1 MRRAERRS
9 RDSLRLLFAVL
20 VLLTAGRALA
30 QEVSLSI
37 PEGVLPPLI
46 PEDNPLTAAKI
57 ELGKQ
62 LYFDARLSKDDT
74 VSCATC
80 HDPRSAFAD
89 PRGKATSAGVGG
101 KLGPRNSPTVLNAAF
116 LAQQFWDG
124 RAVSLEDQAL
134 RPMVDP
140 VEMAMPDHAAIVAKL
155 KGFPEY
161 ASPFEAAFGSPEITI
176 DRVAQAIASF
186 ERTLITLSSPFDRF
200 QAGDPKA
207 ISESARRG
215 WDLFNGKARCNTC
228 HGFVGAFPLFTD
240 EEYRNIGAGVTHP
253 AFLALAR
260 KVDAD
265 PNVVDSLANE
275 PGFKELGRVIVTK
288 QRAHIGAFK
297 TPQLRNVEHTAP
309 YMHDGS
315 EATLADVIE
324 FYDRGGN
331 PNPWLDGTM
340 RPLALT
346 AQEKAD
352 LVELMKTFSSDDLG
366 RFAEL
371 GKLVK

>member
-1 MRRAERRS
+1 MRRGEGRGRRRS
-9 RDSLRLLFAVL
+9 RWLLAAVAA
-20 VLLTAGRALA
+20 LTAAAALA
-30 QEVSLSI
+30 QEVSLPI
-37 PEGVLPPLI
+37 PEGVLPLLI
-46 PEDNPLTAAKI
+46 PEDNPLTAEKI
-57 ELGKQ
+57 ELGRK
-62 LYFDARLSKDDT
+62 LYFDPRLSKDDT
-74 VSCATC
+74 VACATC

-89 PRGKATSAGVGG
+89 PRGKPTSAGVGG
-101 KLGPRNSPTVLNAAF
+101 ALGPRNSPTVLNAAF

-140 VEMAMPDHAAIVAKL
+140 LEMAMPDHDAIVKKL
-155 KGFPEY
+155 RGLAEY
-161 ASPFEAAFGSPEITI
+161 TKPFEAAFGSPEITI
-176 DRVAQAIASF
+176 ERVARAIASF
-186 ERTLITLSSPFDRF
+186 ERTLLTLSSPFDRF
-200 QAGDPKA
+200 RAGDAGA

-240 EEYRNIGAGVTHP
+240 EEYRNIGAGATHP
-253 AFLALAR
+253 GFLALAR
-260 KVDAD
+260 RVDAD
-265 PNVVDSLANE
+265 PNAVDSLASE
-275 PGFKELGRVIVTK
+275 PGWKELGRVIVTR

-297 TPQLRNVEHTAP
+297 TPQLRNVALTAP

-315 EATLADVIE
+315 EATLGDVVE

-340 RPLALT
+340 RPLSLT
-346 AQEKAD
+346 AREKAD
-352 LVELMKTFSSDDLG
+352 LVELMKTFTSDDLG

>member
-1 MRRAERRS
+1 MA
-9 RDSLRLLFAVL
+9 
-20 VLLTAGRALA
+20 TGALA

-57 ELGKQ
+57 ELGKK
-62 LYFDARLSKDDT
+62 LYFDKRLSKDDT

-80 HDPRSAFAD
+80 HDPRTAFAD
-89 PRGKATSAGVGG
+89 PRGKPTSAGVGG
-101 KLGPRNSPTVLNAAF
+101 AVGPRNSPTVLNAAF

-124 RAVSLEDQAL
+124 RAATLEDQAL

-140 VEMAMPDHAAIVAKL
+140 LEMAMPDHAAIVAKL
-155 KGFPEY
+155 AGLPEY
-161 ASPFEAAFGSPEITI
+161 AKPFEAAFGTPEIAI
-176 DRVAQAIASF
+176 GRVGQAIASF
-186 ERTLITLSSPFDRF
+186 ERTLLTLSSPFDRF
-200 QAGDPKA
+200 QGGDAKA

-240 EEYRNIGAGVTHP
+240 EEYRNIGSGATHP

-275 PGFKELGRVIVTK
+275 PGYKELGRVVVTR

-315 EATLADVIE
+315 EATLEAVMD

-331 PNPWLDGTM
+331 QNPWLDGTM

-352 LVELMKTFSSDDLG
+352 LVELMKTFTSDDLG

-371 GKLVK
+371 EKLAK

>member
-1 MRRAERRS
+1 MRRPEGRLLDA
-9 RDSLRLLFAVL
+9 LRWLFAV
-20 VLLTAGRALA
+20 VALLTTGDALA
-30 QEVSLSI
+30 QEVSLPL
-37 PEGVLPPLI
+37 PEGVLPLLI
-46 PEDNPLTAAKI
+46 PEDNPLTAAKV

-62 LYFDARLSKDDT
+62 LYFDPRLSKDDT
-74 VSCATC
+74 VACATC
-80 HDPRSAFAD
+80 HDPRSAFVD
-89 PRGKATSAGVGG
+89 PRGRPTSAGVGG
-101 KLGPRNSPTVLNAAF
+101 AVGFRNSPTVLNAAF

-124 RAVSLEDQAL
+124 RAVSLEDQSM
-134 RPMVDP
+134 RPMTDP
-140 VEMAMPDHAAIVAKL
+140 REMAQPDHAAVVAKL

-161 ASPFEAAFGSPEITI
+161 AGPFQAAFGSPEITI
-176 DRVAQAIASF
+176 ERTVQAIASF

-200 QAGDPKA
+200 QAGEAGA

-228 HGFVGAFPLFTD
+228 HGFVEAFPLFTD
-240 EEYRNIGAGVTHP
+240 EEYRNVGAGTTHP

-260 KVDAD
+260 KVEAD

-297 TPQLRNVEHTAP
+297 TPQLRNVALTAP
-309 YMHDGS
+309 YLHDGS
-315 EATLADVIE
+315 EATLEAVVD

-352 LVELMKTFSSDDLG
+352 LVELMKSFTSDDLG